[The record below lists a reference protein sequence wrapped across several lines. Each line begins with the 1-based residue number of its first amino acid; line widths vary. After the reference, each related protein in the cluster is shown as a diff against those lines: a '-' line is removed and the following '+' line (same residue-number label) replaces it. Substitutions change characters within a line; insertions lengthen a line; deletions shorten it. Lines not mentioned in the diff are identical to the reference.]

1 MKGSIIMAIVLG
13 SVLLTGCSSSKSY
26 TNQAGQASASSFGK
40 GCAAAKVGK
49 SLVISCSG
57 EDAVKLAKI
66 IQTTSVEE

>member
-1 MKGSIIMAIVLG
+1 MKGLIIVAIA
-13 SVLLTGCSSSKSY
+13 SVLMVGCSSSKSY

-66 IQTTSVEE
+66 IQSTSAEE

>member
-1 MKGSIIMAIVLG
+1 MKGLLIVAVASMLM
-13 SVLLTGCSSSKSY
+13 VGCSSSKSY

>member
-1 MKGSIIMAIVLG
+1 MKSILVLIVASTLM
-13 SVLLTGCSSSKSY
+13 VGCSSSKSY

>member
-1 MKGSIIMAIVLG
+1 MKGLLIVVLTSIMLV
-13 SVLLTGCSSSKSY
+13 GCSSSKSY